1 MIFGY
6 TEDKNKVEVP
16 SKEEMDERLS
26 DTGWVTLAE
35 AGTYGVFEL
44 SEPLEYRVIGNKIHW
59 RTYIKSVKSG
69 VPPSSHYSYGFSVN
83 AERAPKKKLQKTFI
97 AINTY
102 DTNTYK
108 INVNV
113 DVYGSLSLVIRGD
126 ATIST
131 ATDINVGIELSYLLD

>member
-16 SKEEMDERLS
+16 SKKDIDERLS
-26 DTGWVTLAE
+26 DTGWVTLHE

-69 VPPSSHYSYGFSVN
+69 TPPSSHYSYGFSIN
-83 AERAPKKKLQKTFI
+83 AERSPKKDLQKTFI

-102 DTNTYK
+102 VTDTYK
-108 INVNV
+108 INVKV
-113 DVYGSLSLVIRGD
+113 SYQGDLSFIVRGD
-126 ATIST
+126 AVIST